1 MRIIK
6 DLKEADLFKDLTA
19 YQIQRIAKHV
29 EERSFQP
36 QDVIFSQGEPAQH
49 LYILLEGEVT
59 LGVKARGE
67 VDITA
72 YSVDRRGEAFGLS
85 SVIKPF
91 RNNVSA
97 FCKKRARVLVLD
109 GARLRAQ
116 MRQNGKMGLAI
127 MERVAEIYFNR
138 LNSTRAMITNLFKMF
153 KFQTGKTKLMETY
166 YET

>member
-6 DLKEADLFKDLTA
+6 DLKETDLFKDLTA
-19 YQIQRIAKHV
+19 YQIQQVAKLA

-36 QDVIFSQGEPAQH
+36 QDVIFSQGETAKH
-49 LYILLEGEVT
+49 LYILLEGEIT
-59 LGVKARGE
+59 LGVKAKGE

-85 SVIKPF
+85 SVVKPF

-97 FCKKRARVLVLD
+97 LCKKRARVLVLD
-109 GARLRAQ
+109 SQRLRTQ
-116 MRQNGKMGLAI
+116 MRQNGKVGLAI
-127 MERVAEIYFNR
+127 MERVAEIYLNR

>member
-1 MRIIK
+1 MTIIK

-29 EERSFQP
+29 EEQSFQP

-72 YSVDRRGEAFGLS
+72 YWVDRRGEAFGLS